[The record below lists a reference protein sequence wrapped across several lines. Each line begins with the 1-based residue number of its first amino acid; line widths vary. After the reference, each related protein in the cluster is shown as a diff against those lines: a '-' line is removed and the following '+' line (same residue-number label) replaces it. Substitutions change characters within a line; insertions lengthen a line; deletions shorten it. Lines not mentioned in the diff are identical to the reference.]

1 MTMRWPKPSMVCSRL
16 RSSGEEDLGVHWKLL
31 SSPHSNGST
40 GSITAAS
47 SSPSATCRLPRL
59 KSATMLNCRRW
70 LWRRDSN
77 QPASGKPGAVQ
88 RLPLA
93 DRVDRRHAVL
103 KMSDGQRHT
112 VAAAAAGCI
121 HERRISAASGRWPL
135 VHAGLNACLD
145 NCTRYEV

>member
-16 RSSGEEDLGVHWKLL
+16 RSSGAEDLGVDWKLL

-70 LWRRDSN
+70 LWRRNSN
-77 QPASGKPGAVQ
+77 QPASGKPGAV
-88 RLPLA
+88 
-93 DRVDRRHAVL
+93 H
-103 KMSDGQRHT
+103 
-112 VAAAAAGCI
+112 
-121 HERRISAASGRWPL
+121 L
-135 VHAGLNACLD
+135 VIAPALNAECQAAIMRFRTELISDDPAETRFQALTLEDLTTAIGDTGADMIAARLTERYLD
-145 NCTRYEV
+145 